1 MGETILFIGDSI
13 TDCSRGADKL
23 GLGGGYV
30 DAVATRLR
38 ERGDDAVV
46 RNTGIAGNR
55 IAHLQER
62 WQADVLD
69 HAPTA
74 LSVYIGVN
82 DTLVAF
88 WEGRPT
94 PPKLFE
100 ERYADVLAQAVAA
113 GVPRILLVEP
123 FYVDTEQAAAPWA
136 RGNAFVREDLDRKR
150 PIVRALAERFGAA
163 FVPLQAPV
171 DAAVAER
178 GPAVLAQDGVHPS
191 ALGHRLIA
199 ERWLAAYDALTAP
212 GR

>member
-1 MGETILFIGDSI
+1 MILFIGDSI
-13 TDCSRGADKL
+13 TDCSRQADKL

-38 ERGDDAVV
+38 ERGDETVV

-62 WQADVLD
+62 WQADALD
-69 HAPTA
+69 HAPTV

-88 WEGRPT
+88 FEGRPT
-94 PPKLFE
+94 PPELFE
-100 ERYADVLAQAVAA
+100 ERYTDVLRRAVAA

-123 FYVDTEQAAAPWA
+123 FYVDTEQASAPWA

-163 FVPLQAPV
+163 FVPLQEPF
-171 DAAVAER
+171 DEAVAAR

-199 ERWLAAYDALTAP
+199 DRWLAAYDALTTP
-212 GR
+212 GT

>member
-13 TDCSRGADKL
+13 TDCARQADRR

-30 DAVATRLR
+30 DLVATRLR
-38 ERGDDAVV
+38 DRGDDAEV

-55 IAHLQER
+55 VAHLQER
-62 WQADVLD
+62 WRVDALD
-69 HAPTA
+69 HAPSV

-94 PPKLFE
+94 PPELFE
-100 ERYADVLAQAVAA
+100 ERYTDVLEQAVAA
-113 GVPRILLVEP
+113 GVPRIVLVEP
-123 FYVDTEQAAAPWA
+123 FYVDTEMAAAPWA

-150 PIVRALAERFGAA
+150 PIVRALADRFGAA

-171 DAAVAER
+171 DAAVEER
-178 GPAVLAQDGVHPS
+178 GPAVLAPDGVHPS

-199 ERWLAAYDALTAP
+199 DRWLDAYDALTAP